1 MYNLSRVNTEI
12 ISFQSPKRTI
22 VFAIK
27 SIGRVSYDLRHRP
40 SRVVALFHG
49 QQVVA
54 APLRER
60 GNAAE
65 RDSESTRRARA
76 NTQAHTHVPRK
87 PNESQRSDDA
97 SSSTRRRSFG
107 SSTPLWRYTK
117 KKDSL
122 GILLKSGTEYFTRY
136 AISSGTRRQTR
147 ANLSK
152 PVAPRRATVAGVL
165 CFVRRDVRNRVT
177 RRRDVRRT
185 SGSVST
191 RRADETW
198 RGTVGA
204 LRRSLHERMAE
215 IVEVVERRRQRWRRR

>member
-1 MYNLSRVNTEI
+1 MI
-12 ISFQSPKRTI
+12 WG
-22 VFAIK
+22 
-27 SIGRVSYDLRHRP
+27 IGRHESLHFSMANRWWRLRFESEETRP
-40 SRVVALFHG
+40 KGTSKVHDVLA
-49 QQVVA
+49 Q
-54 APLRER
+54 
-60 GNAAE
+60 
-65 RDSESTRRARA
+65 
-76 NTQAHTHVPRK
+76 NTQAHTHVPWK
-87 PNESQRSDDA
+87 SNESQRSDDV

-107 SSTPLWRYTK
+107 FSVFDSSTPLWRYTE

-191 RRADETW
+191 RRANETW
-198 RGTVGA
+198 RGIN
-204 LRRSLHERMAE
+204 RRCSSAVIIRTTAE
-215 IVEVVERRRQRWRRR
+215 IVERRRK